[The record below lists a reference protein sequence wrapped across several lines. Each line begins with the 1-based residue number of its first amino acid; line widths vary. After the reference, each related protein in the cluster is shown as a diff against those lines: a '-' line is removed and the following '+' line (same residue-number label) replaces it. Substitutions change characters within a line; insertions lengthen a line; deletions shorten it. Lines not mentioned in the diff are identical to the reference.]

1 MRLSR
6 TAAVAG
12 AALMLGGLGA
22 TAYAA
27 GTTTL
32 ASSTAPETD
41 ITVTWSGQVRPA
53 GSSSAIFITQCWQSD
68 ALSTFNPATD
78 CSIATGINPNFS
90 ASGSALFTV
99 FNGDESVLGNWG
111 CGPLATAATSAQ
123 CYVRLAPGSSTNTAG
138 DEFIPLNY
146 GTITP
151 PVDIPEVPLNVLL
164 PAGGAAILGAA
175 MFINRKRQSANV

>member
-32 ASSTAPETD
+32 ASSTAATSN

-53 GSSSAIFITQCWQSD
+53 NTNNAIFITQCWQSD
-68 ALSTFNPATD
+68 ALSTFNYATD
-78 CSIATGINPNFS
+78 CSIATGINPTFS
-90 ASGSALFTV
+90 ASGSTTFEV
-99 FNGDESVLGNWG
+99 FNGDESVLGEWG
-111 CGPLATAATSAQ
+111 CGPLATVATSAQ
-123 CYVRLAPGSSTNTAG
+123 CYVRLAPGTATNTTG
-138 DEFIPLNY
+138 DEFLPLNY
-146 GTITP
+146 AP
-151 PVDIPEVPLNVLL
+151 PTEIPEVPLNILL
-164 PAGGAAILGAA
+164 PAGAAAILGAA
-175 MFINRKRQSANV
+175 MFINRKRQSANA